1 MLYII
6 KQGFYEK
13 ASEGDGNCRLKI
25 RGKHLQKLLR
35 DSITAIEKGFA
46 PGISSLT
53 GTGCLNIVKGLN
65 SMRFIKSPNLPG
77 SSNHGGNHSL

>member
-35 DSITAIEKGFA
+35 DSITAIETGFA

-53 GTGCLNIVKGLN
+53 GTGCLGCSNIVIGLN

-77 SSNHGGNHSL
+77 SSNHGES